1 MEDIARIGFRA
12 DTSQLVDAEQKIVK
26 LVPAAQKAETA
37 SDKLGKKMGWAKDQT
52 GKWGNE
58 LGRLVPKTEQAASGI
73 AKLEA
78 KTNGLG
84 GVMGRMKGIFGSFG
98 AGMLTAFGVG
108 AATFGL
114 SAMVST
120 LTEFE
125 SQMSAVAAV
134 SGATGKELQALR
146 DTAKDLGSSTEFSAS
161 QAASGLKLLVQ
172 AGYSA
177 QDAIATIPSVLNLAT
192 TEAMD
197 LGTATE
203 YVNSI
208 MAGFGLTVA
217 DAGRVTDV
225 LVYASNAASTGVGEL
240 GEGMKYVAPIAAALN
255 ISIEDTAAALGV
267 LSNAGI
273 KGGQAGT
280 SLRGVLASLA
290 NPANTAVD
298 ALKNMGLTVEDVNPA
313 THSLIQIVDSLA
325 GASID
330 AASAFKIF
338 GAEGAPAIMALV
350 AKRGELKSLTGEMG
364 DVAGEAKR
372 IADYMRDNLMGSFQ
386 NLSSAVEGVIIALG
400 DAGLT
405 AALRFAFD
413 AITYVLSGFTSLV
426 DYLSNAVA
434 PAFQFLSSNVN
445 SVLAVIGGLATAITV
460 TYLPAIASA
469 IIQTGIW
476 AAGFVGLGTS
486 AIGAAS
492 SFVVLRGAIAATGF
506 GAIAIGIGLAISK
519 VLELSDELGG
529 LSATFYYLQGVAS
542 AVWNNIGAAAQAI
555 PPALAG
561 VWGQV
566 KSDFFRLIKDMSAMW
581 SSFLSQLKVSDMST
595 VISWGDKKW
604 DVKNPFAD
612 AINKPL
618 DDATARLDEF
628 TSTMETNMNNAATE
642 SANAFENAGT
652 VISNAVDFEQIKV
665 DSKLAA
671 LGLKDLNATIP
682 GIGGAASEVTL
693 PVNDLGSGLQNL
705 GNAASGGGGKGGGA
719 KEKVEKLKTALEK
732 LAEEF
737 SKLTEPF
744 NQAGAAFD
752 ALTAANDAGIISNDQ
767 FASSLKRIQDAFYA
781 TGGTADQW
789 AKIIGDKT
797 KTVGDQLDELGKKN
811 LTDLGNSFAE
821 FATGG
826 SASFSDLAKSIIKD
840 LIAIAWQAMVVKPL
854 LNFMGI
860 PMAKG
865 GVVGGD
871 ALTGALQGAGL
882 GAVQPFAKGSAF
894 TNTVV
899 SAPTPFQFAAGGG
912 FGLGLMGEAGPEA
925 VMPLTRG
932 PDGSLGVQMYGQA
945 ATASGQPASAAQPA
959 QVAISVQRGEL
970 FEPVVQK
977 IAGDV
982 SVKVTDQAV
991 QQLDQQLPERI
1002 NQHLNDPRVR

>member
-325 GASID
+325 GAGID

-405 AALRFAFD
+405 ATLRFAFD

-426 DYLSNAVA
+426 GYLSTAVA

-566 KSDFFRLIKDMSAMW
+566 KADFFRLIKDMSAMW
-581 SSFLSQLKVSDMST
+581 SSFLSQLKVSDTILHFSA
-595 VISWGDKKW
+595 GDFKIET
-604 DVKNPFAD
+604 KNPFAD

-628 TSTMETNMNNAATE
+628 TSTMETKMNDAATE

-652 VISNAVDFEQIKV
+652 VISNAVDFEQIEV

-682 GIGGAASEVTL
+682 GIGGAASAVTP

-705 GNAASGGGGKGGGA
+705 GDAASGGKKGGGA

-737 SKLTEPF
+737 GKLTEPF
-744 NQAGAAFD
+744 DQAGAAFD
-752 ALTAANDAGIISNDQ
+752 ALKAANDVGIISNDQ

-789 AKIIGDKT
+789 AKIVGDKT
-797 KTVGDQLDELGKKN
+797 ETVGKKLEELGKKN
-811 LTDLGNSFAE
+811 VTDLGNAFAE
-821 FATGG
+821 LATGG
-826 SASFSDLAKSIIKD
+826 SASFGDLARSIIKD

-860 PMAKG
+860 PMANG

-882 GAVQPFAKGSAF
+882 GAIQPFAKGSAF

>member
-26 LVPAAQKAETA
+26 LVPAAKKAETA
-37 SDKLGKKMGWAKDQT
+37 SDQLGKKMGWAKDQT

-313 THSLIQIVDSLA
+313 MHSLIQIVDSLA
-325 GASID
+325 GAGID

-338 GAEGAPAIMALV
+338 GAESAPAIMALV

-426 DYLSNAVA
+426 DYLSTAVA
-434 PAFQFLSSNVN
+434 PAFQYLSDNVN
-445 SVLAVIGGLATAITV
+445 TVLGVIGGLATAITAM
-460 TYLPAIASA
+460 YLPAIASA
-469 IIQTGIW
+469 IIQTGVW
-476 AAGFVGLGTS
+476 AAGFVGLGAS
-486 AIGAAS
+486 AVGAAS

-542 AVWNNIGAAAQAI
+542 AVWNNIGASAQAI

-566 KSDFFRLIKDMSAMW
+566 KADFFRLIKDMSAMW
-581 SSFLSQLKVSDMST
+581 SSFLSQLKVSDTILHFSA
-595 VISWGDKKW
+595 GDFKIET
-604 DVKNPFAD
+604 KNPFAD

-628 TSTMETNMNNAATE
+628 TSTMETNMNNAANE
-642 SANAFENAGT
+642 SAAAFENAGT
-652 VISNAVDFEQIKV
+652 VISNAVDFEQIEV

-682 GIGGAASEVTL
+682 GIGGAASEVK
-693 PVNDLGSGLQNL
+693 PSVDELGNGLQNL
-705 GNAASGGGGKGGGA
+705 GDAASGGKGGGGA
-719 KEKVEKLKTALEK
+719 KEKVEKLKTALEL

-737 SKLTEPF
+737 GKLTEPF
-744 NQAGAAFD
+744 DQAGAAFS
-752 ALTAANDAGIISNDQ
+752 ALKDANDAGIISNDQ

-789 AKIIGDKT
+789 AKIIGGKT
-797 KTVGDQLDELGKKN
+797 ESVAKKLDELGKKN

-821 FATGG
+821 LATGG

-860 PMAKG
+860 PMANG
-865 GVVGGD
+865 GVVDSNGVQAFAKGGTFS
-871 ALTGALQGAGL
+871 AST
-882 GAVQPFAKGSAF
+882 PFAKGGAF
-894 TNTVV
+894 TNSVV

-959 QVAISVQRGEL
+959 QVAISVQRGEM
-970 FEPVVQK
+970 FEPVVQQ

>member
-78 KTNGLG
+78 ETNGLG

-313 THSLIQIVDSLA
+313 MHSLIQIVDSLA
-325 GASID
+325 GAGID

-386 NLSSAVEGVIIALG
+386 NLSSAIEGVIIALG

-434 PAFQFLSSNVN
+434 PAFQFLSNNVN
-445 SVLAVIGGLATAITV
+445 TVLGVIGGLATAITAM
-460 TYLPAIASA
+460 YLPAIASA
-469 IIQTGIW
+469 IIQTGVW
-476 AAGFVGLGTS
+476 AAGFVGLGAS
-486 AIGAAS
+486 AVGAAS

-506 GAIAIGIGLAISK
+506 GAIAISIGLVISK

-581 SSFLSQLKVSDMST
+581 SSFLSQLKVSDTILHFSA
-595 VISWGDKKW
+595 GDFKIET
-604 DVKNPFAD
+604 KNPFAD

-628 TSTMETNMNNAATE
+628 TSTMETKMNDAATE

-652 VISNAVDFEQIKV
+652 VISNAIDFEQIEV

-682 GIGGAASEVTL
+682 GIGGAASEVTP

-705 GNAASGGGGKGGGA
+705 GDAASGGKGGGGA
-719 KEKVEKLKTALEK
+719 KEKVEKLKTALEL

-737 SKLTEPF
+737 GKLTEPF
-744 NQAGAAFD
+744 DQAGAAFD

-797 KTVGDQLDELGKKN
+797 KTVGDQLEELGKKN

-860 PMAKG
+860 PMADG
-865 GVVGGD
+865 GVVDSNGVQAFAKGGTFS
-871 ALTGALQGAGL
+871 AST
-882 GAVQPFAKGSAF
+882 PFAKGGAF
-894 TNTVV
+894 TNSVV

-959 QVAISVQRGEL
+959 QVAISVQRGEM
-970 FEPVVQK
+970 FEPVVQQ